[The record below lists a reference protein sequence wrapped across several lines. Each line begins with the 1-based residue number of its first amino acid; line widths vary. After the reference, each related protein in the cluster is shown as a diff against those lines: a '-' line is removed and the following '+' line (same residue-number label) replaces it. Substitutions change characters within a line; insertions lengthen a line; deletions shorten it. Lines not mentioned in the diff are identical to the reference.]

1 MFTGCPW
8 NFQCCS
14 KQRLLL
20 RPKCEKKYVVDILAC
35 VVDLSGQVATPGCD
49 IDSVPNAEALWT
61 IIYNKSV
68 KGYSHVRRVMQLH
81 HPGVHP
87 CTCHILFCVSTLKIK
102 KIMRRRFLLQPT
114 AMELL
119 RSNRYYMFSFRHS
132 SVSGPLANIDLRS
145 VKSGVARL
153 ELAIESLT
161 PLISSDSSRRDFRVY
176 KNGAHAFASGVS
188 SYTDL
193 WTKRAISNFDYL
205 MYLNTIAGRT
215 YNDLTQ
221 YPVFPWILQDYTS
234 PQINLSDKK
243 SFRDLS
249 KPIGAQDPVRQAK
262 VQDRYLEFE
271 DNENG
276 TPKV

>member
-1 MFTGCPW
+1 
-8 NFQCCS
+8 
-14 KQRLLL
+14 
-20 RPKCEKKYVVDILAC
+20 
-35 VVDLSGQVATPGCD
+35 
-49 IDSVPNAEALWT
+49 
-61 IIYNKSV
+61 
-68 KGYSHVRRVMQLH
+68 
-81 HPGVHP
+81 
-87 CTCHILFCVSTLKIK
+87 
-102 KIMRRRFLLQPT
+102 
-114 AMELL
+114 MELL

-132 SVSGPLANIDLRS
+132 SVSGPLPTADLRS

-153 ELAIESLT
+153 EQAIEALI

-176 KNGAHAFASGVS
+176 KNGAHAFSSGVA

-221 YPVFPWILQDYTS
+221 YPVFPWVLQDFTS
-234 PQINLSDKK
+234 SQINLGDKK

-262 VQDRYLEFE
+262 VQDRYVEFE
-271 DNENG
+271 DNEG
-276 TPKV
+276 TPKVCKRLCLPSVPFSI

>member
-1 MFTGCPW
+1 M
-8 NFQCCS
+8 
-14 KQRLLL
+14 
-20 RPKCEKKYVVDILAC
+20 
-35 VVDLSGQVATPGCD
+35 QVATPGCD
-49 IDSVPNAEALWT
+49 LDLAPDSTALWT
-61 IIYNKSV
+61 IISDKTV
-68 KGYSHVRRVMQLH
+68 KGYSHVRRVMQFH

-102 KIMRRRFLLQPT
+102 KILRRRFLLQPT

-132 SVSGPLANIDLRS
+132 SVSGPLASADLRS
-145 VKSGVARL
+145 VKSSVARL
-153 ELAIESLT
+153 ELAIEALI

-176 KNGAHAFASGVS
+176 KNGAHAFASGVA

-221 YPVFPWILQDYTS
+221 YPVFPWVLQDYTS
-234 PQINLSDKK
+234 SQINLGDKK

-249 KPIGAQDPVRQAK
+249 KPIGAQDAVREAK
-262 VQDRYLEFE
+262 VQDRYSEFE
-271 DNENG
+271 DHEG
-276 TPKV
+276 TPKVEFYHARLCFQVCLILTLL